1 MRISCAASRFAE
13 NDTRPAWLVQINF
26 SGLKLRLMA
35 TITVIA
41 AVHLL
46 GSFLEVGSQNDRDLL
61 WQVVVVL
68 SSRCWDCCS
77 R

>member
-1 MRISCAASRFAE
+1 MR
-13 NDTRPAWLVQINF
+13 INF
-26 SGLKLRLMA
+26 SGLKLKLIG

-61 WQVVVVL
+61 WQVVMVL
-68 SSRCWDCCS
+68 VFAVLGLLLALTDRLSDQTSHEMN
-77 R
+77 